1 MRYDTG
7 NFRAVVLSPFLVLR
21 PLLARHLVQAL
32 IHNTAKQLAAGNHA
46 DDFILGWHLIHKRV
60 ETRLIRSA
68 FLVRRHFPEQEYI

>member
-1 MRYDTG
+1 LPLRHRVEG
-7 NFRAVVLSPFLVLR
+7 FLSNVPIRSSPFK
-21 PLLARHLVQAL
+21 AL